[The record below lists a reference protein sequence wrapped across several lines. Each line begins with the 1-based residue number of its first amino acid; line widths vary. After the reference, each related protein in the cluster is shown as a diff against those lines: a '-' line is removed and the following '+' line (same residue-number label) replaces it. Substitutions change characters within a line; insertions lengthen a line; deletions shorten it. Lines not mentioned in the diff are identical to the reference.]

1 MHFHARR
8 FKFARSAH
16 EARLFQRLSGIWV
29 GFDWMAGR
37 FLVFQVHCEDLASIL
52 NRATQVLIYVLLQMY
67 LCATV
72 KGPRLRNISF
82 CTDED

>member
-1 MHFHARR
+1 M
-8 FKFARSAH
+8 
-16 EARLFQRLSGIWV
+16 
-29 GFDWMAGR
+29 
-37 FLVFQVHCEDLASIL
+37 HCEDLASIL